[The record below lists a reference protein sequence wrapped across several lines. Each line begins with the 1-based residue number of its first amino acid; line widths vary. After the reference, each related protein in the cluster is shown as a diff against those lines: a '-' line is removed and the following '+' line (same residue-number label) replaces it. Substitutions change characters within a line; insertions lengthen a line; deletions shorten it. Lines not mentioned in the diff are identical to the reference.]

1 MQATQKTSRLQQL
14 RAACACAHGGN
25 SMTDSLAAFSQVHV
39 CKAGHPSLRV
49 LRVNIPLKPIMG
61 KFCILFH
68 PLPAPN
74 NTQGNVI
81 QNETCHLPTSRGGA
95 TNTLD
100 QFSSPVLLQP
110 PTPQSSPGTRAVM
123 MHSGAGRAGQGC
135 SPSCCFKPEGKCTG
149 KRPQKKA
156 WCAHT

>member
-1 MQATQKTSRLQQL
+1 MPAAAQGSACLCPRREQHDRFTGCIFTGSRLQS
-14 RAACACAHGGN
+14 RA
-25 SMTDSLAAFSQVHV
+25 SFST
-39 CKAGHPSLRV
+39 C

-95 TNTLD
+95 ANTLD

-156 WCAHT
+156 W